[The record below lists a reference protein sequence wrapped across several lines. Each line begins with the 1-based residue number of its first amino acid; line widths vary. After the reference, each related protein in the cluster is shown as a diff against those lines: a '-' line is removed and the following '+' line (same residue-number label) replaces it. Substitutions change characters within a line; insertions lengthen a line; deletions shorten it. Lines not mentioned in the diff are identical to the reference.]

1 MNTLPS
7 IRPCGI
13 ALGSN
18 LGDRAAAMTRAR
30 NLLQEQFGSLRQS
43 GLYATKPQNC
53 PPGSPDYINA
63 VVELDCGLEPEELLQ
78 ATQHIERE
86 LGRTRTGVYGEPR
99 TVDLDILYMGKL
111 THGSPSLT
119 LPHPRLHLR
128 RFVLRP
134 LADIRPGLL
143 LPGQTSTVRE
153 LLDTFPSGEPEPEL
167 IATHW

>member
-1 MNTLPS
+1 
-7 IRPCGI
+7 
-13 ALGSN
+13 
-18 LGDRAAAMTRAR
+18 
-30 NLLQEQFGSLRQS
+30 
-43 GLYATKPQNC
+43 
-53 PPGSPDYINA
+53 
-63 VVELDCGLEPEELLQ
+63 
-78 ATQHIERE
+78 
-86 LGRTRTGVYGEPR
+86 
-99 TVDLDILYMGKL
+99 MGKL